1 MKSAQRWDLVGT
13 RKPTSHR
20 YNPMLYEINELI
32 DPNFAIQVSKY
43 WWTPIPDSKQFE
55 ISKHK
60 IIKFTAVAC
69 FGKVDRAEW

>member
-13 RKPTSHR
+13 RKPTLHR

-43 WWTPIPDSKQFE
+43 
-55 ISKHK
+55 
-60 IIKFTAVAC
+60 
-69 FGKVDRAEW
+69 

>member
-32 DPNFAIQVSKY
+32 DPNFANS
-43 WWTPIPDSKQFE
+43 SKQIQMDTNPRF
-55 ISKHK
+55 
-60 IIKFTAVAC
+60 
-69 FGKVDRAEW
+69 